1 MFPLLVKFLFT
12 AVILLFVLRIACQ
25 LSQVRFHNRLVF
37 WIVQLTD
44 ILIRPAR
51 KFLPGWKYFDLSTL
65 LAGLLVTSISYI
77 LFFYLYY
84 SITLPF
90 TRLLLWSVVT
100 MLSLLIDIYFWATL
114 ITVLLSWIAPFSM
127 HPVAELAKQLIHM
140 PVGLLRRYVPSLAG
154 LDFSPM
160 IFILALTLA
169 DSIVVSSLRMTFH
182 VPLIFSLGL

>member
-1 MFPLLVKFLFT
+1 
-12 AVILLFVLRIACQ
+12 
-25 LSQVRFHNRLVF
+25 
-37 WIVQLTD
+37 
-44 ILIRPAR
+44 
-51 KFLPGWKYFDLSTL
+51 
-65 LAGLLVTSISYI
+65 
-77 LFFYLYY
+77 
-84 SITLPF
+84 
-90 TRLLLWSVVT
+90 